1 MSARESLPDP
11 TTQLNPEQVFA
22 LIDRV
27 LPFEVC
33 LYHQVLPLDLDG
45 DRIRLGVAE
54 LNSEGLAYVQNL
66 LSHLNYQVAQE
77 LVPVAVQQQ
86 LLSAFLN
93 YDRQLKAAGHV
104 GPVDRSQP
112 RPIPASNP
120 PPNHPGRT
128 GTAHPSSMARMVPVP
143 VPESDLEGGE
153 VTQWTDDPL
162 SAFDRTLDRT
172 ADLAA
177 DRAAD
182 LATDRSGIAA
192 PVIEYSDWMEA
203 AFHADPSPTPP
214 VLEIDP
220 NDRSN
225 YDPNDFSDPRDA
237 DNATNWLGAEQL
249 PTVMAPLSDRLMAD
263 AMSEPAVLLDGSV
276 PDSSDRYPDSSPVAS
291 KGEVSAPQSPSPTT
305 LPSRSDSSLP
315 STMDTLTEHPVA
327 SALPSNHDVVPMV
340 DELAESDSHR
350 RAIEAAIWGD
360 RKLSPSDSTNAS
372 AIDSESVSDLGALT
386 ISPPPDVLAALTEAA
401 SHELPAELAQLEQD
415 LVKALEQP
423 ASKAWPLGRVSAAE
437 IEAAWIQPTVALPLD
452 YGALHP
458 QALVLQT
465 RYADRPLSELG
476 DLPPR
481 ALIQELLQRAIEG
494 GIGRL
499 YFDRP
504 ERDRA
509 RILCSRDGILQAALD
524 PLRTSTFQGVI
535 DELKLLADLPLLPPV
550 DKARQ
555 VEIERTYRNELLL
568 LRLRIAP
575 GRLGEEATLQV
586 LRGAALKFHQRQ
598 QLAKLGHDA
607 IDLTRQLQKKLA
619 EMQARATLS
628 PDVDP
633 RLKELTH
640 LQSLVQSLIERLAG
654 W

>member
-1 MSARESLPDP
+1 VSARESLPDL

-45 DRIRLGVAE
+45 DHIRLGVAE

-66 LSHLNYQVAQE
+66 LSHLNYQVEQE
-77 LVPVAVQQQ
+77 LVPVTVQQQ

-112 RPIPASNP
+112 RPITASNP

-128 GTAHPSSMARMVPVP
+128 GAAHPSSMARMVPVP
-143 VPESDLEGGE
+143 VPESDLEGSE

-162 SAFDRTLDRT
+162 SAFDRT

-177 DRAAD
+177 DFVA
-182 LATDRSGIAA
+182 DRSGIAA

-203 AFHADPSPTPP
+203 ASHEDPSPTPP
-214 VLEIDP
+214 VLEIHPDDP
-220 NDRSN
+220 NDV
-225 YDPNDFSDPRDA
+225 SDPREAADA
-237 DNATNWLGAEQL
+237 DDADDATNWLGAEQL
-249 PTVMAPLSDRLMAD
+249 PTVMAPLSDRLMTD
-263 AMSEPAVLLDGSV
+263 AISEPAVLLDGSV
-276 PDSSDRYPDSSPVAS
+276 PDNSDRYPDSSPVAS

-305 LPSRSDSSLP
+305 PPLRSDSSPP

-327 SALPSNHDVVPMV
+327 SALASDPDLVPMV
-340 DELAESDSHR
+340 DEPAESDSHR

-360 RKLSPSDSTNAS
+360 RKLSPADSANAGS
-372 AIDSESVSDLGALT
+372 IDPESVSDLGAMT

-401 SHELPAELAQLEQD
+401 NHELPAELAQLEQD

-423 ASKAWPLGRVSAAE
+423 ASKARPLGRVSAAE
-437 IEAAWIQPTVALPLD
+437 IEAAWIQPTVASPLD

-524 PLRTSTFQGVI
+524 PLRPSTFQGAI

-550 DKARQ
+550 GKARQ

-619 EMQARATLS
+619 EMQARAALS